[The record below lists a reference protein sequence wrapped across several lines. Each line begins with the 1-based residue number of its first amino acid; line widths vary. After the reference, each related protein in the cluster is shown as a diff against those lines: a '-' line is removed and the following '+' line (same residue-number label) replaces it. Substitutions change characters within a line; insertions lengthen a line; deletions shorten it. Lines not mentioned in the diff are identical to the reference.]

1 MDRTLPVADAVAV
14 LDGRILGVG
23 DTATLATWGTHRID
37 DRYADR
43 VLMPGLI
50 EGHSHLLEGGIW
62 DYPYVGFYQRRSPDG
77 SVWPA
82 LRSIDAVVE

>member
-1 MDRTLPVADAVAV
+1 MGARLPFTIYPARRIITMDRTLPFADAVAV

-23 DTATLATWGTHRID
+23 DPATLAGWGSHRID

-50 EGHSHLLEGGIW
+50 EGHSHLLEGGTA
-62 DYPYVGFYQRRSPDG
+62 RR
-77 SVWPA
+77 
-82 LRSIDAVVE
+82 R